1 MKKKVLSIAVLL
13 LASAVHAQV
22 GIGTITPNQSAELT
36 IWSKAEDK
44 GLLIPSV
51 PLTSTTDQTTI
62 SNGNVESLL
71 VYATKKQGDIEPGF
85 YYWNT
90 TKWGRIV
97 PDSEIANLVIKNFTA
112 IISNEEVKTD
122 LEQLF
127 QTTGGNVY
135 YDGTTFEYMDTS
147 GTKQEIDFSALIQE
161 KQTVTTL
168 VNNNDG
174 TYTYT
179 NEAGVAVVIDVPA
192 HVINNFEEIVN
203 NVEVQEVLNQYIANN
218 GGNMFYD
225 GTTFEYLD
233 ANGIKQEVDFS
244 ELIQANGTMNTIVKA
259 NETTTKLVKNSNT
272 SYTYYNES
280 EIDSAGNPIANT
292 GVTMKFPKGISVV
305 ADEPGY
311 NVRSQPTW
319 IYSDMIY
326 QDNPGNEFYNT
337 NGEFKKVFSTKF
349 DGKPIK
355 NIFVSFALEGGIST
369 VPEYVANNRVWAMM
383 DVRIYINDV
392 LVKEFINRRY
402 YFGGAGSYAA
412 GTNQDYHE
420 YAWAITIPNYV
431 TLRATANTL
440 EIKVTPTRNNFYQN
454 RSSGAPIDG
463 HFNSDTDKVFD
474 MKLTGFNLLLFKE

>member
-1 MKKKVLSIAVLL
+1 M
-13 LASAVHAQV
+13 ASAVHAQV

-36 IWSKAEDK
+36 IWSKAGDK

-51 PLTSTTDQTTI
+51 SLTSTTDQTTI

-71 VYATKKQGDIEPGF
+71 VYATRKQGDIEPGF

-90 TKWGRIV
+90 TKWERIV

-127 QTTGGNVY
+127 QTTGGN
-135 YDGTTFEYMDTS
+135 
-147 GTKQEIDFSALIQE
+147 
-161 KQTVTTL
+161 
-168 VNNNDG
+168 
-174 TYTYT
+174 
-179 NEAGVAVVIDVPA
+179 
-192 HVINNFEEIVN
+192 
-203 NVEVQEVLNQYIANN
+203 
-218 GGNMFYD
+218 MFYD

-244 ELIQANGTMNTIVKA
+244 ELIQANGTINTIVKA

-280 EIDSAGNPIANT
+280 EIDSVGNPIANT

-311 NVRSQPTW
+311 NVHSIPTW
-319 IYSDMIY
+319 IYSEMIY
-326 QDNPGNEFYNT
+326 GRESQGYEFYNT

-355 NIFVSFALEGGIST
+355 NIFVSFALVGSIYT
-369 VPEYVANNRVWAMM
+369 VPVGVSRNRVWAMM
-383 DVRIYINDV
+383 DVGIYINGV
-392 LVKEFINRRY
+392 LVKEFVNRRY
-402 YFGGAGSYAA
+402 YFGGGEIYAG

-440 EIKVTPTRNNFYQN
+440 EIKVRPTRNNFYKN
-454 RSSGAPIDG
+454 RSQTGVIG
-463 HFNSDTDKVFD
+463 GYFNSDTDEVLD
-474 MKLTGFNLLLFKE
+474 MKVTGFNLLLFKE

>member
-36 IWSKAEDK
+36 IWSKAGDK
-44 GLLIPSV
+44 GLLIPSI

-71 VYATKKQGDIEPGF
+71 IYATKKQGDIEPGF

-90 TKWGRIV
+90 TKWERIV

-147 GTKQEIDFSALIQE
+147 DTKQEIDFSALIQE
-161 KQTVTTL
+161 KQTVT
-168 VNNNDG
+168 
-174 TYTYT
+174 
-179 NEAGVAVVIDVPA
+179 
-192 HVINNFEEIVN
+192 
-203 NVEVQEVLNQYIANN
+203 
-218 GGNMFYD
+218 
-225 GTTFEYLD
+225 
-233 ANGIKQEVDFS
+233 
-244 ELIQANGTMNTIVKA
+244 
-259 NETTTKLVKNSNT
+259 KLVENNNT

-292 GVTMKFPKGISVV
+292 GVTIKFPKGISVV

-319 IYSDMIY
+319 IYRDMIY
-326 QDNPGNEFYNT
+326 RANPGNGFYNT
-337 NGEFKKVFSTKF
+337 NGEYKKVFSTKF
-349 DGKPIK
+349 DGMPIK

-369 VPEYVANNRVWAMM
+369 VPAYVASNRVWALM
-383 DVRIYINDV
+383 DVGIYINDI

-402 YFGGAGSYAA
+402 YFGGTGSYT
-412 GTNQDYHE
+412 GDTNQDYHE
-420 YAWAITIPNYV
+420 YAWAITIPNTV
-431 TLRATANTL
+431 TLRETANTL

-454 RSSGAPIDG
+454 RSSGAPING
-463 HFNSDTDKVFD
+463 YFNSDTDKVLD
-474 MKLTGFNLLLFKE
+474 MKVTGFNLLLFKE

>member
-90 TKWGRIV
+90 TKWERIV

-147 GTKQEIDFSALIQE
+147 GAKQEIDFEALIQE

-179 NEAGVAVVIDVPA
+179 NEAGVEVVIDVPA

-244 ELIQANGTMNTIVKA
+244 ELIQANETINTIVKA

-280 EIDSAGNPIANT
+280 EIDSAGNPITNT
-292 GVTMKFPKGISVV
+292 GVTMEFSKGISVV
-305 ADEPGY
+305 ADEPWY
-311 NVRSQPTW
+311 NVHSQPTW
-319 IYSDMIY
+319 IYSEMIY
-326 QDNPGNEFYNT
+326 RDNSPNEFYST
-337 NGEFKKVFSTKF
+337 NGEFKRVFSTKF

-369 VPEYVANNRVWAMM
+369 IPAYVSANRVWAMIN
-383 DVRIYINDV
+383 VGIYINGV

-402 YFGGAGSYAA
+402 YFGGSGIYAG

-420 YAWAITIPNYV
+420 YAWAITIPSYV
-431 TLRATANTL
+431 TLRETANIL
-440 EIKVTPTRNNFYQN
+440 EIKVVPTRNNFYRN
-454 RSSGAPIDG
+454 RSSGAIIPG
-463 HFNSDTDKVFD
+463 YFNSDTDKVLD
-474 MKLTGFNLLLFKE
+474 MQLTGFNLLLFKE

>member
-36 IWSKAEDK
+36 IWSKEEDK

-71 VYATKKQGDIEPGF
+71 VYATRKQGDIEPGF

-90 TKWGRIV
+90 TKWERIV

-127 QTTGGNVY
+127 QTTGGN
-135 YDGTTFEYMDTS
+135 
-147 GTKQEIDFSALIQE
+147 
-161 KQTVTTL
+161 
-168 VNNNDG
+168 
-174 TYTYT
+174 
-179 NEAGVAVVIDVPA
+179 
-192 HVINNFEEIVN
+192 
-203 NVEVQEVLNQYIANN
+203 
-218 GGNMFYD
+218 MFYD

-244 ELIQANGTMNTIVKA
+244 ELIQANGTINTIVKA

-280 EIDSAGNPIANT
+280 EIDSVGNPIANT

-311 NVRSQPTW
+311 NIHSQPTW

-326 QDNPGNEFYNT
+326 RDNPGNGFHNT

-355 NIFVSFALEGGIST
+355 NIFVSFALVGGIFT
-369 VPEYVANNRVWAMM
+369 FPEAVAVNRVWAMM
-383 DVRIYINDV
+383 DVGIYINGV

-402 YFGGAGSYAA
+402 YFGGVGIYAGD
-412 GTNQDYHE
+412 TNQDYHE
-420 YAWAITIPNYV
+420 YAWAITIPSYV
-431 TLRATANTL
+431 TLRAAANTL
-440 EIKVTPTRNNFYQN
+440 EIKVTPTRNNFYRN
-454 RSSGAPIDG
+454 RSSGAPIPG
-463 HFNSDTDKVFD
+463 YFNSDTDKVLD
-474 MKLTGFNLLLFKE
+474 MQLTGFNLLLFKE